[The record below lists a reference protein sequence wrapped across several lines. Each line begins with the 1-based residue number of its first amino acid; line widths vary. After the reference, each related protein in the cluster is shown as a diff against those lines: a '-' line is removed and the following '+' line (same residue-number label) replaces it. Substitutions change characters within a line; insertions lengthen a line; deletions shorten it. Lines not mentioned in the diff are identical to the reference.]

1 MAEIKAFHLEEVEV
15 KKNEEVLDAV
25 TADMCDDVVAGNAS
39 LHRTINWTGA
49 FWVASGVPA
58 LVLFSMGAIAATVGK
73 PAWLVWMISI
83 GFGFIQAFT
92 YAEIAGLF
100 PHKTGGASV
109 YGAVAWVRYSKFVA
123 PLSIWCNWVA
133 WSPVLSI
140 GSGLAAGYIL
150 TAMFA
155 PDAAINTWQ
164 LTLLD
169 LGMLKEGL
177 TLRINATFVIG
188 AALLLLV
195 YFIQNG
201 GILRSA
207 KTTMVLGLAAL
218 IPLILIGL
226 VPLVTGDM
234 PVDYFFP
241 LSPLAYDSVGN
252 VVDGLW
258 DLNGWVLMAGGLFIA
273 AWSTY
278 GFETAVCYT
287 REFKDPKKDTF
298 KAIFYSG
305 LLCVAVFTL
314 VPLAFQGHLGLGQ
327 MVTPAV
333 VDATGAVTSAAVYNG
348 MLAPDIYSGMGVA
361 KALSDILGTSA
372 FIANL
377 VVVMLVL
384 ALLLAIMT
392 TMSGASRTLY
402 QGSADGLLPKFLSK
416 VNENGAPVSA
426 MWANMGVNLVLL
438 MMSDYMFLLAAAN
451 VSYIIFNFLNLN
463 AGWIHRM
470 DRPDWERPYKAPTI
484 LIVLGTFLAFVNIT
498 VMGLG
503 ANIWGAGT
511 LMSGLVMAGAVIPIF
526 MWRHY
531 VVDKG
536 VFPKEMLED
545 MFLATDDNGKS
556 SKAGI
561 LPYLALGA
569 AVVIVYVTSQIAS

>member
-1 MAEIKAFHLEEVEV
+1 VVEIKAFHLEEVEV

-252 VVDGLW
+252 VIDGLW

-327 MVTPAV
+327 LITPAV
-333 VDATGAVTSAAVYNG
+333 TDASGAVTSAAVYNG

-416 VNENGAPVSA
+416 VNENGAPTSA

-556 SKAGI
+556 SKAGV

>member
-1 MAEIKAFHLEEVEV
+1 MKAFHLEEVEV

-327 MVTPAV
+327 LITPAV
-333 VDATGAVTSAAVYNG
+333 TDASGAVTSAAVYNG

-416 VNENGAPVSA
+416 VNENGAPTSA

-556 SKAGI
+556 SKAGV
-561 LPYLALGA
+561 LPYLALAA

>member
-1 MAEIKAFHLEEVEV
+1 MQKTVEV
-15 KKNEEVLDAV
+15 TDAI
-25 TADMCDDVVAGNAS
+25 TADVSNDVVAGNAS
-39 LHRTINWTGA
+39 LHRTISWTGA

-109 YGAVAWVRYSKFVA
+109 YGAVAWIRYSKFVA

-133 WSPVLSI
+133 WTPVLSI

-169 LGMLKEGL
+169 LGMLKDGL

-188 AALLLLV
+188 SALLFIV

-207 KTTMVLGLAAL
+207 RTTMILGVAAL
-218 IPLILIGL
+218 IPLIMIGL
-226 VPLVTGDM
+226 VPLITGDM
-234 PVDYFFP
+234 PSEHFFP

-252 VVDGLW
+252 VIDGLW
-258 DLNGWVLMAGGLFIA
+258 NLDGWVLMAGGLFIA

-287 REFKDPKKDTF
+287 REFKDPKTDTF

-305 LLCVAVFTL
+305 LLCVGVFTF

-327 MVTPAV
+327 MIAPAV
-333 VDATGAVTSAAVYNG
+333 TDAAGNVTTAAVYDG

-361 KALSDILGTSA
+361 KALSGILGNTA

-377 VVVMLVL
+377 VVVMLIL
-384 ALLLAIMT
+384 ALLLSIMT

-416 VNENGAPVSA
+416 VNEHGAPTSA
-426 MWANMGVNLVLL
+426 MWANMIFNFVLL

-451 VSYIIFNFLNLN
+451 VSYVIFNFLNLN

-470 DRPDWERPYKAPTI
+470 DRPNWERPYKAPTI
-484 LIVLGTFLAFVNIT
+484 LIVLGTFLAFVNVT
-498 VMGLG
+498 LMGLG

-511 LMSGLVMAGAVIPIF
+511 LMSGLVMAGLVFPIF
-526 MWRHY
+526 IWRHY
-531 VVDKG
+531 IVDKG
-536 VFPKEMLED
+536 VLPKEMQED
-545 MFLATDDNGKS
+545 MLLDADQKTT
-556 SKAGI
+556 AGV
-561 LPYLALGA
+561 LPYAALMVAG
-569 AVVIVYVTSQIAS
+569 VIVYFTSHLAS

>member
-1 MAEIKAFHLEEVEV
+1 VQKTVEV
-15 KKNEEVLDAV
+15 TDAI
-25 TADMCDDVVAGNAS
+25 TADVSNDVVAGNAS
-39 LHRTINWTGA
+39 LHRTISWTGA

-109 YGAVAWVRYSKFVA
+109 YGAVAWIRYSKFVA

-133 WSPVLSI
+133 WTPVLSI

-164 LTLLD
+164 VTLLD

-188 AALLLLV
+188 SALLFLV

-207 KTTMVLGLAAL
+207 RTTMILGIAAL
-218 IPLILIGL
+218 IPLIMIGL
-226 VPLVTGDM
+226 VPLITGDM
-234 PVDYFFP
+234 PSEHFFP

-252 VVDGLW
+252 VIDGLW
-258 DLNGWVLMAGGLFIA
+258 NLDGWVLMAGGLFIA

-287 REFKDPKKDTF
+287 REFKDPKTDTF

-305 LLCVAVFTL
+305 LLCVGVFTL

-327 MVTPAV
+327 MISPAV
-333 VDATGAVTSAAVYNG
+333 TDAAGNVTTAAVYDG

-361 KALSDILGTSA
+361 KALSGILGNTA

-377 VVVMLVL
+377 VVVMLIL
-384 ALLLAIMT
+384 ALLLSIMT

-416 VNENGAPVSA
+416 VNEHGAPTSA
-426 MWANMGVNLVLL
+426 MWANMIFNFILL

-451 VSYIIFNFLNLN
+451 VSYVIFNFLNLN

-470 DRPDWERPYKAPTI
+470 DRPNWERPYKAPTI
-484 LIVLGTFLAFVNIT
+484 LIVLGTFLAFVNVT
-498 VMGLG
+498 LMGLG

-511 LMSGLVMAGAVIPIF
+511 LMSGLVMAGLVFPIF
-526 MWRHY
+526 IWRHY
-531 VVDKG
+531 IVDKG
-536 VFPKEMLED
+536 VLPQEMQED
-545 MFLATDDNGKS
+545 MLLDGDQKTT
-556 SKAGI
+556 AGV
-561 LPYLALGA
+561 LPYVALIVAG
-569 AVVIVYVTSQIAS
+569 VIVYFTSHLAS

>member
-1 MAEIKAFHLEEVEV
+1 MEVT
-15 KKNEEVLDAV
+15 DAV
-25 TADMCDDVVAGNAS
+25 TADVNADVVSGNAS
-39 LHRTINWTGA
+39 LHRTISWTGA

-73 PAWLVWMISI
+73 PAWLVWMLSI
-83 GFGFIQAFT
+83 GFGFLQAFT

-109 YGAVAWVRYSKFVA
+109 YGAMAWVRYSKFIA
-123 PLSIWCNWVA
+123 PLSIWCNWMA
-133 WSPVLSI
+133 WTPVLSI
-140 GSGLAAGYIL
+140 GAGLAAGYIL

-169 LGMLKEGL
+169 LSMLKAGL
-177 TLRINATFVIG
+177 TLRINSTFVVG
-188 AALLLLV
+188 SALLMVV

-201 GILRSA
+201 GILQSA
-207 KTTMVLGLAAL
+207 KTTMILGVAGLL
-218 IPLILIGL
+218 PLIVIGL
-226 VPLVTGDM
+226 VAIFTGDM
-234 PVDYFFP
+234 PSEHFFP

-252 VVDGLW
+252 VIDGLW
-258 DLNGWVLMAGGLFIA
+258 NINGWALMAGGLFIA

-278 GFETAVCYT
+278 AFETAVCYT
-287 REFKDPKKDTF
+287 REFKNPEKDTF

-305 LLCVAVFTL
+305 LLCIAVFTL
-314 VPLAFQGHLGLGQ
+314 VPIAFQGKLGLGQ
-327 MVTPAV
+327 LVTPAV
-333 VDATGAVTSAAVYNG
+333 IDAAGTVTSPAVYDG

-361 KALSDILGTSA
+361 KVLSDILGHSA
-372 FIANL
+372 LIAN
-377 VVVMLVL
+377 VVIVMLVL

-416 VNENGAPVSA
+416 VNENGAPTSA
-426 MWANMGVNLVLL
+426 MWANMIFNFILL
-438 MMSDYMFLLAAAN
+438 MMSDYVFLLAAAN

-470 DRPDWERPYKAPTI
+470 DRPNWERPYKAPTI
-484 LIVLGTFLAFVNIT
+484 LIIIGTTLAFVNVT
-498 VMGLG
+498 MMGLG

-526 MWRHY
+526 IWRHY

-536 VFPKEMLED
+536 VFPKEMQQD
-545 MFLATDDNGKS
+545 MLLGNDQESNK
-556 SKAGI
+556 SKAGV
-561 LPYLALGA
+561 LPYIALIAGGVILYVASNLA
-569 AVVIVYVTSQIAS
+569 S

>member
-1 MAEIKAFHLEEVEV
+1 V
-15 KKNEEVLDAV
+15 KQNEEVLDAV

-327 MVTPAV
+327 LITPAV
-333 VDATGAVTSAAVYNG
+333 TDASGAVTSAAVYDG

-416 VNENGAPVSA
+416 VNENGAPTSA

-556 SKAGI
+556 SKAGV